1 MDSFLVV
8 LLPELASHV
17 HVVVSESFADS
28 RGIQPPVDI
37 NLPAADLGEYV
48 NHLLDFESLELF
60 DNIIDG
66 CVDILL
72 VGEGVVH
79 LHRPHELDELAP
91 EKGPEVGEV
100 FRFRP

>member
-28 RGIQPPVDI
+28 RGIQPPVD
-37 NLPAADLGEYV
+37 LDFPAPDLGEYV
-48 NHLLDFESLELF
+48 HHLLHLESLELL
-60 DNIIDG
+60 DDIVDG

-72 VGEGVVH
+72 VREGIVD
-79 LHRPHELDELAP
+79 LHRPHKLDELTP